1 MLLLHQVRSYY
12 LYRPSTDMRKSFDGL
27 CGLISG
33 QLGKNPLNGDLF
45 IFFNKRRN
53 QVKLLHWQGDGFVIY
68 YKRLERGTY
77 ELPRFDDNSLESL
90 LTVQNLMLILE
101 GISLVSVR
109 KRRRYQ
115 QIPARG
121 CS

>member
-1 MLLLHQVRSYY
+1 MLQLHQVKNYY

-27 CGLISG
+27 CGIVSG
-33 QLGKNPLNGDLF
+33 QLSKNPLTGDLF

-53 QVKLLHWQGDGFVIY
+53 QVKMLHWHGDGFVIY

-77 ELPRFDDNSLESL
+77 ELPRYDDNSLDSL

-101 GISLVSVR
+101 GITLSSVR
-109 KRRRYQ
+109 KRKRFQ
-115 QIPARG
+115 QFPVG
-121 CS
+121 

>member
-1 MLLLHQVRSYY
+1 MLPFHLVRSYY

-27 CGLISG
+27 SG
-33 QLGKNPLNGDLF
+33 IVSGELGKNPLAGDLF

-53 QVKLLHWQGDGFVIY
+53 QVKLLHWQGDGFIIY

-101 GISLVSVR
+101 GISLSSVR
-109 KRRRYQ
+109 KRRRFQ
-115 QIPARG
+115 QFPVG
-121 CS
+121 